1 MPEHFT
7 NYPSFFTIDKKAFG
21 NCLRHLLNGNSS
33 SQSESENEEYHTT
46 QNRQHVQDEVNGIK
60 TPCQSLQLLFQHLQ
74 NKKKKE
80 KKKRLF
86 HMWNYLGSHF
96 LSAVHFYWHNS
107 LPLILEFSFLAN
119 SRAILSLLG
128 WRILKTNTC
137 INGWWSC
144 TVACFME
151 RTAGSDLHKH
161 QHDVHDSGFFWMF
174 WMDVNKPLACW
185 DMLRA
190 QNEVTCR
197 SNKVTENDSLRHF

>member
-1 MPEHFT
+1 
-7 NYPSFFTIDKKAFG
+7 
-21 NCLRHLLNGNSS
+21 
-33 SQSESENEEYHTT
+33 
-46 QNRQHVQDEVNGIK
+46 
-60 TPCQSLQLLFQHLQ
+60 
-74 NKKKKE
+74 
-80 KKKRLF
+80 
-86 HMWNYLGSHF
+86 
-96 LSAVHFYWHNS
+96 
-107 LPLILEFSFLAN
+107 LEFSFLAN

-151 RTAGSDLHKH
+151 RTAESDLHKH